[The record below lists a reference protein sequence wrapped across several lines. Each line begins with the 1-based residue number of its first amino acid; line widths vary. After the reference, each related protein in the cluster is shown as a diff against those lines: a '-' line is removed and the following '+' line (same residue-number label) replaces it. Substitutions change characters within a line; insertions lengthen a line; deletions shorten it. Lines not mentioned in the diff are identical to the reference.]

1 MKDDIN
7 ENLKLYSEIEKYEI
21 INVNDGEKYAALS
34 NNDIVIDEEG
44 NMKFL
49 ILNENRSGLG
59 FFNKSEF
66 SEVPWDYVKKIGTRT
81 IIIDIDDSD
90 LKKSQQ

>member
-1 MKDDIN
+1 MKDEIN

-34 NNDIVIDEEG
+34 NNDIVIDEGG

-49 ILNENRSGLG
+49 ILNQNRSGLG
-59 FFNKSEF
+59 FFNKSDF
-66 SEVPWDYVKKIGTRT
+66 SEVSWNYVKKIGTRT
-81 IIIDIDDSD
+81 IIIDIEDSD